1 MKKIVT
7 MLLMLSML
15 LMLAACAGAP
25 KAAPTASQ
33 ADETTTAST
42 VSEETTPERRVIT
55 DGMDRNVEIPYSVER
70 IVCVGV
76 GALRYTC
83 YVGGADRVVGVEDPL
98 TEGVEQ
104 DVSGEAGGE
113 HHAGPHEERVFRLL
127 IRLSEADISKP
138 GESQKQGE
146 QEDEEA
152 DCQVEQAEGVA

>member
-83 YVGGADRVVGVEDPL
+83 YVGGADRK
-98 TEGVEQ
+98 
-104 DVSGEAGGE
+104 S
-113 HHAGPHEERVFRLL
+113 
-127 IRLSEADISKP
+127 
-138 GESQKQGE
+138 
-146 QEDEEA
+146 
-152 DCQVEQAEGVA
+152 

>member
-83 YVGGADRVVGVEDPL
+83 YVGGADRVVGVEDYE
-98 TEGVEQ
+98 T
-104 DVSGEAGGE
+104 
-113 HHAGPHEERVFRLL
+113 
-127 IRLSEADISKP
+127 KP
-138 GESQKQGE
+138 GMSRLYNY
-146 QEDEEA
+146 
-152 DCQVEQAEGVA
+152 VNFVFLP